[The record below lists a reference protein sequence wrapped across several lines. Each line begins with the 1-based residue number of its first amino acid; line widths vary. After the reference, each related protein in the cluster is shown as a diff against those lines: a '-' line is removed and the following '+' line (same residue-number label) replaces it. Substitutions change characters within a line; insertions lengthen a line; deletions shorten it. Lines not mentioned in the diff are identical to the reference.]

1 MTFEQSKKLIIK
13 LYNALAQIPAVSGDE
28 PSCCEKIKS
37 TVENLT
43 DFFTECDILPAGGM
57 VFTHRSKK
65 TDAPK
70 LLFDAHLDTVG
81 FTVTELCGNGFVRV
95 AQSGGIDAR
104 LLFASEVE
112 IYGKKT
118 VKGVFI
124 STPPHLSKGDGNE
137 LPALS
142 EILVDTGYSQK
153 NFEKLVSVGDYAG
166 FVFEPC
172 MLLNDILCGRSMD
185 DRICAV
191 AIVLAAIML
200 SQDKSYRDDC
210 DIIFSFSSAEEVNG
224 TGGAL
229 LGKLCA
235 DAAVV
240 LDVNFGRDKDIP
252 ENISYV
258 LGEGCGVS
266 YSCTTSRRFT
276 DAVVNAAKKRNIPL
290 CTMVEAK
297 HTGTNAHYLAN
308 AHLAT
313 PCAVLSVPEK
323 YMHQANET
331 VSLKDVYSCAQTLCA
346 VAQDFAEISEDL
358 KKDRIIKK
366 LPAEVQC
373 PS

>member
-1 MTFEQSKKLIIK
+1 MTFEQAKKHIIK
-13 LYNALAQIPAVSGDE
+13 LYNALASVPAVSGDE
-28 PSCCEKIKS
+28 ISCCEDIKKAIFGF
-37 TVENLT
+37 T
-43 DFFTECDILPAGGM
+43 DFFTECKVLSAGGM
-57 VFTHRSKK
+57 LFIHRSKK
-65 TDAPK
+65 ADAPV

-81 FTVTELCGNGFVRV
+81 FTVTELCGDGFVRV
-95 AQSGGIDAR
+95 AQSGGIDSR

-124 STPPHLSKGDGNE
+124 STPPHLNKGGSNDA
-137 LPALS
+137 LPALA
-142 EILVDTGYSQK
+142 EILVDTGYSQ
-153 NFEKLVSVGDYAG
+153 NSLENLVSVGDYAG

-185 DRICAV
+185 DRICAAAV
-191 AIVLAAIML
+191 VLAATML
-200 SQDKSYRDDC
+200 SADKNYRDDC

-224 TGGAL
+224 TGGAV

-258 LGEGCGVS
+258 LGDGCGVS
-266 YSCTTSRRFT
+266 YSCTTSRKFT
-276 DAVVNAAKKRNIPL
+276 DAIVNSAKQRNIPI

-308 AHLAT
+308 AYLGT
-313 PCAVLSVPEK
+313 PCAVLSIPEK

-346 VAQDFAEISEDL
+346 VAQDFAAISDDL
-358 KKDRIIKK
+358 KNGRVIKK
-366 LPAEVQC
+366 LPSEVQR
-373 PS
+373 